1 MNEVTISSQE
11 YAELR
16 QIKHHYQSIM
26 NYTSDL
32 ISRHSLDE
40 RSTYLDVSPSCV
52 ELMGYRPDELLGTS
66 GFSYVHPDDVEQ
78 LVNQIQSELIDN
90 HSVTVVF
97 RNLRKDGSYFWAE
110 AICRLVKD
118 IDGNE
123 IELLAIIRDISIR
136 KEMEEQLQDRERQLL
151 LLTNHTTDFLSQHK
165 ADFGATYVYASPACE
180 PLFGYTVE
188 EVMGTDGLSYIH
200 PDDLPHV
207 RDYLENIGHGK
218 LTNASDAVSYR
229 YLLKSGSYI
238 WVESTCRYIYNE
250 QGEREYIIGVTR
262 NIHERREQA
271 RRLKESESR
280 YKSLFEFNPLGIHAL
295 SLEGYYLSANA
306 SFQRMLGYT
315 EEELKR
321 SSFESIVY
329 AEDLEWTKS
338 HFEKAKQGQTRLY
351 ELRTIHKDGHLVDVE
366 VTNVPIYVGD
376 ELVGVY
382 AIVQDITESKK
393 NLGKIYKL
401 SNEQKLILGS
411 VSEGIFGI
419 DLAGQTTFAN
429 PAAVKMFGYEEGE
442 MLGLKLLHHMEQSE
456 PDGSPNLS
464 GSTPILDALLQG
476 ETRQRDEAVL
486 WRKDNTSFLASYQ
499 VTPIIDHGQRIG
511 AVVVIRDRTEENKI
525 IQAREVAE
533 QADRAKSE
541 FLAIISHEL
550 RTPMNGMIGM
560 MDLLRDTLETTEQQE
575 YADIVM
581 DSSNALLKIVNEL
594 LDFSKIEAGRMELE
608 YEPVHLQELLEQI
621 TELFEKPASDKQITL
636 NTRVDPTLPESII
649 SDGNR
654 LRQVLINLVGNAV
667 KFTDVGGV
675 MLSVQRKPH
684 PDCSLIMIE
693 FVVQDTGMGIPIDQQ
708 AKLFQPFSQIGTA
721 RHGGTGLGLSICK
734 KIIELMGGDVQMESQ
749 EGQGSIFSFTLML
762 NVEDHAG
769 LSTTLPEQLPAQE
782 QDKGT
787 YGALRILIAE
797 DHLINQKLLRTIL
810 TKKGYQ
816 PDIVYNGQ
824 EAITAVS
831 QENYDLIFMDVNMP
845 HMDGLQ
851 ATRHIRR
858 MDELNHQPII
868 IAVTAFARKEERQL
882 CIESGMEDFIPK
894 PLRISD
900 VEHSLERWSK
910 VVHQRK
916 MRV

>member
-16 QIKHHYQSIM
+16 QIKHHYQSLM

-32 ISRHSLDE
+32 ISRHLLDE
-40 RSTYLDVSPSCV
+40 RYTYVDVSPSCI
-52 ELMGYRPDELLGTS
+52 ELMGYEPHELLGNS
-66 GFSYVHPDDVEQ
+66 GFDYVHPDDKKYVTDTIQ
-78 LVNQIQSELIDN
+78 AGLVDN
-90 HSVTVVF
+90 HSVTVVY
-97 RNLRKDGSYFWAE
+97 RNLRKDGSWFWAE

-118 IDGNE
+118 VNGKE
-123 IELLAIIRDISIR
+123 IELLAIIRDISVR
-136 KEMEEQLQDRERQLL
+136 KLMEEQLQDRERQLR

-165 ADFGATYVYASPACE
+165 ADHGATFVYASPACE

-207 RDYLENIGHGK
+207 RDYLENIGHGQ
-218 LTNASDAVSYR
+218 LTTARDAVSYR
-229 YLLKSGSYI
+229 YRLKGGNYI

-262 NIHERREQA
+262 DIHERREQA
-271 RRLKESESR
+271 RRMKESESR

-295 SLEGYYLSANA
+295 SLDGYYLSANA

-321 SSFESIVY
+321 SSFEKLVNP
-329 AEDLEWTKS
+329 EDLEWTKS
-338 HFEKAKQGQTRLY
+338 NFEQAKQGATRLY
-351 ELRTIHKDGHLVDVE
+351 QLRTIHKQGHLVDVE

-382 AIVQDITESKK
+382 AIVQDITESKE
-393 NLGKIYKL
+393 NLNKIYKL

-419 DLAGQTTFAN
+419 DLDGQTTFAN

-442 MLGLKLLHHMEQSE
+442 MLGLKLLHHMEQSG
-456 PDGSPNLS
+456 PDGSPILS
-464 GSTPILDALLQG
+464 GNTPILEALQQG
-476 ETRQRDEAVL
+476 ETRLRDEAVL

-511 AVVVIRDRTEENKI
+511 AVVVIRDRTEENMI

-560 MDLLRDTLETTEQQE
+560 LDLLRDTLETQEQQE

-608 YEPVHLQELLEQI
+608 YEPVYLQELLEQI
-621 TELFEKPASDKQITL
+621 TELFEKPALDKNITL
-636 NTRVDPTLPESII
+636 NTRLDPTLPESII

-675 MLSVQRKPH
+675 LMSVQMKPQ
-684 PDCSLIMIE
+684 PDASRIMIE
-693 FVVQDTGMGIPIDQQ
+693 FAVQDTGMGIPADQQ

-734 KIIELMGGDVQMESQ
+734 KIIELMGGDVHMESR
-749 EGQGSIFSFTLML
+749 EGEGSTFSFTLLL
-762 NVEDHAG
+762 NVEDYEG
-769 LSTTLPEQLPAQE
+769 LSTVIPEYLPGQE
-782 QDKGT
+782 MKTGT
-787 YGALRILIAE
+787 YGPLRILIAE
-797 DHLINQKLLRTIL
+797 DHIVNQKLLRTIL

-816 PDIVYNGQ
+816 PDVVYNGQ
-824 EAITAVS
+824 EAVTAVS
-831 QENYDLIFMDVNMP
+831 QQTYDIIFMDVNMP
-845 HMDGLQ
+845 HMDGME
-851 ATRHIRR
+851 ATRQIRR
-858 MDELNHQPII
+858 MTELAYQPII

-882 CIESGMEDFIPK
+882 CMESGMEDFISK

-900 VEHSLERWSK
+900 VEHSLERWST
-910 VVHQRK
+910 VMQQR
-916 MRV
+916 RF